1 MDKKMPGPAPKRGER
16 LTQVSTRIPI
26 SLKARLVEQ
35 AAAEGRPA
43 SDLMVEA
50 LEAKVGNGETEQ

>member
-1 MDKKMPGPAPKRGER
+1 M
-16 LTQVSTRIPI
+16 TQVSTRIPI